1 MPVQQ
6 LCRKRK
12 QVIGALMAALALS
25 TLSVAAVHAEEPFQ
39 LKAQNHSEFRPATMS
54 VAYLPP
60 SRSTFPI
67 DLISS
72 LTQSALAMRERQL
85 PAPLKEV
92 GTIEKS
98 KSLAM
103 MAPQAIKNKL
113 LYRPAQTAALAYLP
127 NIGAGAESKGTAKA
141 IGSQLEGERSC
152 SYSGSL
158 AEEQERRARL
168 MREELA
174 EHCEL
179 STLANLLELVQ
190 VMGESGSPEIE
201 HPAQTSRPP
210 TVQNSLTK
218 LAQLAGAG
226 QANWAM
232 EKLEKWQSSHNES
245 QKLKDEPL
253 PQPLSSTEEL
263 AEAGRVADLAMAN
276 DQKSA
281 NYRAILGLSTIKPSG
296 LEQSLSAISMVPL
309 IFTKV
314 ASLAQTGIEKG
325 NGGGRIKSL
334 ADTLF
339 YGQALEIRQTMLTR
353 QAHMLISRRNYAILS
368 GNRLLFDFTE
378 LLKRRLSG
386 I

>member
-1 MPVQQ
+1 MPVKQ

-12 QVIGALMAALALS
+12 QALGALMAALALS
-25 TLSVAAVHAEEPFQ
+25 TLPEGAAKAEEPFQ
-39 LKAQNHSEFRPATMS
+39 LKAQNHSEFRPAPLS

-60 SRSTFPI
+60 SRSTFPF

-85 PAPLKEV
+85 PGAAKEV

-98 KSLAM
+98 KNLAM

-127 NIGAGAESKGTAKA
+127 NLGAAGDGKGTAKTF
-141 IGSQLEGERSC
+141 GSQLESERAC
-152 SYSGSL
+152 SYTGSL
-158 AEEQERRARL
+158 AEEQERRTRL

-179 STLANLLELVQ
+179 STLAILLELVQ
-190 VMGESGSPEIE
+190 VMGESRSHATEPTS
-201 HPAQTSRPP
+201 QLSRPALE
-210 TVQNSLTK
+210 NSLAK

-226 QANWAM
+226 QASWAV
-232 EKLEKWQSSHNES
+232 ERLEKWRITEGES
-245 QKLKDEPL
+245 QLLKNEPL
-253 PQPLSSTEEL
+253 PQPLNSTEEL
-263 AEAGRVADLAMAN
+263 AEAGRVADLALAN

-314 ASLAQTGIEKG
+314 AALAQTGIEKG

>member
-1 MPVQQ
+1 
-6 LCRKRK
+6 
-12 QVIGALMAALALS
+12 MAWLS
-25 TLSVAAVHAEEPFQ
+25 LSNAPISAVHAQEPFQ
-39 LKAQNHSEFRPATMS
+39 LKAQTHSEFRPAPLN

-60 SRSTFPI
+60 KSSSFPC

-72 LTQSALAMRERQL
+72 LTQSALALRERQL
-85 PAPLKEV
+85 PAPVQKEA
-92 GTIEKS
+92 GTMEKS
-98 KSLAM
+98 KNLAM
-103 MAPQAIKNKL
+103 IAPQAIKNRL
-113 LYRPAQTAALAYLP
+113 LYRPAQAAALAYLP
-127 NIGAGAESKGTAKA
+127 NAGTTGPGSGSSIYRSQQQEQGGA
-141 IGSQLEGERSC
+141 
-152 SYSGSL
+152 YSGSL
-158 AEEQERRARL
+158 VEEQERRAKL

-179 STLANLLELVQ
+179 SNLAVLLELVQ
-190 VMGESGSPEIE
+190 VMGESKSPNTD
-201 HPAQTSRPP
+201 HGDHSSRSPALENT
-210 TVQNSLTK
+210 LAK

-226 QANWAM
+226 QANWAL
-232 EKLEKWQSSHNES
+232 ERLEKWRDQREERKN
-245 QKLKDEPL
+245 DAL

-263 AEAGRVADLAMAN
+263 AEAGRLADLALTN

-281 NYRAILGLSTIKPSG
+281 NYRALLGLSTIKPSG

-314 ASLAQTGIEKG
+314 AGLAQSGIEKG

-334 ADTLF
+334 AETLF
-339 YGQALEIRQTMLTR
+339 YGQSLEIRQTMLTR